1 MILDFSDGS
10 LRYSSLSYGLAII
23 LTSWLPLLVVSLH
36 IGSSPGSGDS
46 SMFRHCRSVTG
57 LLGLLAA
64 ILAFPLIPTLLYAL
78 LMLTP
83 RQSSLDRRRYKR
95 LERRAHEVKSICGSI
110 EAPIQLG
117 RTSLLLRGVRADV
130 PFGTKKMF
138 FLLKASPRTRGSR
151 SRRRL

>member
-1 MILDFSDGS
+1 MVDIGISLGDTVTDFFQGFNLILDFSDGS

-36 IGSSPGSGDS
+36 MGSSSGSGDS

-57 LLGLLAA
+57 LLGLLTAV
-64 ILAFPLIPTLLYAL
+64 LAFPLIPTLLYAL

-117 RTSLLLRGVRADV
+117 RTA
-130 PFGTKKMF
+130 F
-138 FLLKASPRTRGSR
+138 F
-151 SRRRL
+151 